1 VRRVKSKTSGG
12 VADDNKV
19 DRDKWNIEISAVEEM
34 TVNRAKD
41 NSERRKS
48 KLREEERE
56 EEELKQNK
64 IKTSKQHKINTEI
77 DEAAEACQ

>member
-1 VRRVKSKTSGG
+1 MSSHRSDNTRSESNTTNKITEVRRVKSKTSGG

-56 EEELKQNK
+56 EEELKTK
-64 IKTSKQHKINTEI
+64 
-77 DEAAEACQ
+77 